1 MEFVRDAAPVR
12 RRYRFLFRRLAFAD
26 ISVAAKLVLVLLLPL
41 SALLGLAGVTASVYA
56 GRSGDVRGAVASA
69 VSASAEAGR
78 VVDGLQ
84 RERLALARS
93 TPAGDGGD
101 PARTDAAVARFRAAS
116 AGVPGAAVALDG
128 LAALRARAQEPPG
141 QGVLL
146 GYRQLIADLIAFQQA
161 VADRPAPPAV
171 LAGSR
176 AAGWLAVGKEELAL
190 VQVTAVRVLATGE
203 LTPADRDAIAAHRA
217 AAASAFDRFTAAAT
231 PAWRAVFEGLDV
243 TADVEPLLL
252 SPPSAPADT
261 AGLTR
266 ASLAQLDG
274 LQALADRV
282 AADTAGTVG
291 DARDRQNRAL
301 VLGLAAVLA
310 VVVAAVALAVAAARS
325 LRRRLRALLTLAL
338 RLAPPAVPSP
348 GALPGVDLRAA
359 GPPGGPFADGAGA
372 DPSAGATGPDPRVA
386 GAPAGARAGGA
397 APAPRAAGSDPR
409 ADQVSAAEPRAA
421 GLSGVE
427 PHAAGVAAG
436 EVAAGRD
443 EIGRVAEA
451 LDAVRRATAQATAQ
465 ATARAAAD
473 AAGQAE
479 LRAREAGMYTDLGHR
494 AARLADALLERLDE
508 AERDEADP
516 DRLALLFAFDHLAT
530 RIRHDANSLLV
541 LAGADA
547 GRAHPAPVPLLDVL
561 RAAQSQIHAYERVEY
576 GRVDDDT
583 AVEPAA
589 VDGVVHLLAE
599 LLDNAARHSGGEHAV
614 VVEARRA
621 GDGAVV
627 HVTDHGRAAADPVL
641 LAELNARLADPPA
654 AGPRLGL
661 TVVARI
667 AARHG
672 IDVALQPAPAGGL
685 VATVRLPQG
694 MVVHQPRTPPVLP
707 EPAARRLPPRPLERS
722 PALPGA
728 EPMDIPLPRKGGL
741 PVPVV
746 PSGVVAEG
754 PTVEARA
761 FDDGLP
767 RRTVNASPQ
776 SGTTGEP
783 GTTGT
788 GTTGTTDVSEPGDGG
803 ALLPANRHPIGR
815 FGTVLTVRQ
824 EGHATS

>member
-1 MEFVRDAAPVR
+1 MRDAAPVR
-12 RRYRFLFRRLAFAD
+12 RRHRFFVRGVAFAD
-26 ISVAAKLVLVLLLPL
+26 IPVAAKLVLVLLLPL
-41 SALLGLAGVTASVYA
+41 LALLGLAGVTVAVYA
-56 GRSGDVRGAVASA
+56 DRTGDVRGAVASA
-69 VSASAEAGR
+69 VSASAEAGH

-84 RERLALARS
+84 RERLALAD
-93 TPAGDGGD
+93 PARPMPAAGD
-101 PARTDAAVARFRAAS
+101 PARTDAAAARFRAVS
-116 AGVPGAAVALDG
+116 AGVPGAAGALDG
-128 LAALRARAQEPPG
+128 LDALRARAPQASGPVP
-141 QGVLL
+141 LL
-146 GYRQLIADLIAFQQA
+146 GYRQLIAGLIAFQQG

-190 VQVTAVRVLATGE
+190 VQVTAVRALAAGE
-203 LTPADRDAIAAHRA
+203 LTAADRDAIAAHRA

-231 PAWRAVFEGLDV
+231 PAWRAVFGGLDV

-252 SPPSAPADT
+252 APPSAPADT
-261 AGLTR
+261 AALAL

-274 LQALADRV
+274 LQGLADRV
-282 AADTAGTVG
+282 AADTADAVG
-291 DARDRQNRAL
+291 DARDRQNRTV

-310 VVVAAVALAVAAARS
+310 VVVAAVALAVAAARA

-338 RLAPPAVPSP
+338 RLANTAAHTAAAFAPAA
-348 GALPGVDLRAA
+348 GTLPAAGPRAADPRAA
-359 GPPGGPFADGAGA
+359 GPPGD
-372 DPSAGATGPDPRVA
+372 D
-386 GAPAGARAGGA
+386 
-397 APAPRAAGSDPR
+397 
-409 ADQVSAAEPRAA
+409 PRAA

-451 LDAVRRATAQATAQ
+451 LDAVQRAA
-465 ATARAAAD
+465 ARAAAD
-473 AAGQAE
+473 AAEAAAGQAA
-479 LRAREAGMYTDLGHR
+479 LRAGEAGMYGDLGRR

-516 DRLALLFAFDHLAT
+516 DRLALLFALDHLAT
-530 RIRHDANSLLV
+530 RIRHDTHSLLV

-547 GRAHPAPVPLLDVL
+547 ARVHPAPVPLLDVL

-599 LLDNAARHSGGEHAV
+599 LLDNAARHAGGEHPV
-614 VVEARRA
+614 VVDARRA

-627 HVTDHGRAAADPVL
+627 HVTDHGRAALDPDLV
-641 LAELNARLADPPA
+641 AELNERLADPPA

-661 TVVARI
+661 TVVARL

-672 IDVALQPAPAGGL
+672 VGVALHPAPSGGL

-694 MVVHQPRTPPVLP
+694 MVVHRPPTPPVPP
-707 EPAARRLPPRPLERS
+707 EPAAHRLPPRPLERS

-728 EPMDIPLPRKGGL
+728 EPMDIPVPRKGGL
-741 PVPVV
+741 LVPVV

-776 SGTTGEP
+776 SGTTGTSP
-783 GTTGT
+783 SA
-788 GTTGTTDVSEPGDGG
+788 DPGDVGET
-803 ALLPANRHPIGR
+803 LPAHRHPIGR
-815 FGTVLTVRQ
+815 FGTVTTVRQ

>member
-1 MEFVRDAAPVR
+1 MRDAAPVR
-12 RRYRFLFRRLAFAD
+12 RRHRFFVRGVAFAD
-26 ISVAAKLVLVLLLPL
+26 IPVAAKLVLVLLLPL
-41 SALLGLAGVTASVYA
+41 LALIGLAGVTVAVYA
-56 GRSGDVRGAVASA
+56 DRAGDVKGAVASA
-69 VSASAEAGR
+69 VAASAEAGR

-84 RERLALARS
+84 RERLALAGTARP
-93 TPAGDGGD
+93 TPAGD
-101 PARTDAAVARFRAAS
+101 PARTDAAAARFRAVA
-116 AGVPGAAVALDG
+116 AGVPGAAGALDG
-128 LAALRARAQEPPG
+128 LDALRARAPEPSGP
-141 QGVLL
+141 VPLL
-146 GYRQLIADLIAFQQA
+146 GYRQLIAGLIAFQQG

-190 VQVTAVRVLATGE
+190 VQVTAVRALAAGE
-203 LTPADRDAIAAHRA
+203 LTAADRDAIAAHRA

-252 SPPSAPADT
+252 APPSAPADT
-261 AGLTR
+261 AALAL

-274 LQALADRV
+274 LQGLADRV
-282 AADTAGTVG
+282 AADTTVAVG
-291 DARDRQNRAL
+291 DARDRQNRTV

-310 VVVAAVALAVAAARS
+310 VVVAAVAVAVAAARA

-338 RLAPPAVPSP
+338 RLANTAANTAANIAAHPAAPPVA
-348 GALPGVDLRAA
+348 GAPPVTGPRAA
-359 GPPGGPFADGAGA
+359 GPAG
-372 DPSAGATGPDPRVA
+372 DD
-386 GAPAGARAGGA
+386 
-397 APAPRAAGSDPR
+397 
-409 ADQVSAAEPRAA
+409 PRAA

-451 LDAVRRATAQATAQ
+451 LDAVQRAV
-465 ATARAAAD
+465 ARAAAD
-473 AAGQAE
+473 AAEAAAGQAA
-479 LRAREAGMYTDLGHR
+479 LRAGEAGMYGDLGRR
-494 AARLADALLERLDE
+494 AARLADGLLERLDE

-516 DRLALLFAFDHLAT
+516 DRLALLFALDHLAT
-530 RIRHDANSLLV
+530 RIRHDTHSLLV

-547 GRAHPAPVPLLDVL
+547 ARVHPAPVPLLDVL

-599 LLDNAARHSGGEHAV
+599 LLDNAARHGGGEHPV
-614 VVEARRA
+614 VVDARRA

-627 HVTDHGRAAADPVL
+627 HVTDHGAAVDPDL
-641 LAELNARLADPPA
+641 LAELNERLADPA

-661 TVVARI
+661 TVVARL

-672 IDVALQPAPAGGL
+672 IGVALHPAPSGGL

-694 MVVHQPRTPPVLP
+694 MVVHRPRTPLVLP
-707 EPAARRLPPRPLERS
+707 EPAAHRLPPRPLERS

-728 EPMDIPLPRKGGL
+728 EPMDIPVPRKGGL
-741 PVPVV
+741 LVPVV

-776 SGTTGEP
+776 SGTTG
-783 GTTGT
+783 TSQSA
-788 GTTGTTDVSEPGDGG
+788 DPGDAGET
-803 ALLPANRHPIGR
+803 LPAHGHPIGR
-815 FGTVLTVRQ
+815 FGTVTTVRQ